1 MTIKV
6 NMMLTLR
13 VDPEEYP
20 IPSDERL
27 DEELQDYIT
36 DLIHE
41 IDGIKITNMRTI
53 MENKNYD

>member
-1 MTIKV
+1 MMVKV
-6 NMMLTLR
+6 NMMLTLK

-20 IPSDERL
+20 IPSDGRL
-27 DEELQDYIT
+27 DEEIQDYVT

-53 MENKNYD
+53 MENKDYD

>member
-13 VDPEEYP
+13 ADPEEYP

>member
-1 MTIKV
+1 MVKV
-6 NMMLTLR
+6 NMMLTLK

-20 IPSDERL
+20 IPSDGRL
-27 DEELQDYIT
+27 DEEIQDYVT

-53 MENKNYD
+53 MENKDYD

>member
-1 MTIKV
+1 MMVRV
-6 NMMLTLR
+6 NMMLTLK

-20 IPSDERL
+20 IPSDGRL
-27 DEELQDYIT
+27 DEEIQEYIK
-36 DLIHE
+36 DLVHE

>member
-1 MTIKV
+1 MMVKV
-6 NMMLTLR
+6 NMMLTLK

-20 IPSDERL
+20 IPSDGRL
-27 DEELQDYIT
+27 DEEIQDYVT